1 MNIPVKI
8 ESFDGSNIP
17 CHHFTT
23 RLKLLFALNPDC
35 FQTEEIKVCYMF
47 LLMKGAAFEWAFK
60 MYDSNAPVLKDFALA
75 SQTLLSI
82 FEEPDRVRRAYDN
95 LTALCQGSEPVSTYA
110 CKFRQLAVYVEWNE
124 SYLICRFRTGLCK
137 AVRDVFDD
145 QDWPNN
151 LRDAMTL
158 AIRIDDG
165 LREKALEAAREQAE
179 QLNDNPTPNNGRCSY
194 CKKPGHLIA
203 ECRKL
208 RAQEALKAKSQS
220 KQ

>member
-1 MNIPVKI
+1 MQVQAV
-8 ESFDGSNIP
+8 S
-17 CHHFTT
+17 
-23 RLKLLFALNPDC
+23 R
-35 FQTEEIKVCYMF
+35 VCGMERVI
-47 LLMKGAAFEWAFK
+47 L
-60 MYDSNAPVLKDFALA
+60 D
-75 SQTLLSI
+75 LSI
-82 FEEPDRVRRAYDN
+82 QNGSCKEVR
-95 LTALCQGSEPVSTYA
+95 C
-110 CKFRQLAVYVEWNE
+110 
-124 SYLICRFRTGLCK
+124 
-137 AVRDVFDD
+137 VFDD
-145 QDWPNN
+145 QNWPNN

-165 LREKALEAAREQAE
+165 LKEKALEAAREQAE